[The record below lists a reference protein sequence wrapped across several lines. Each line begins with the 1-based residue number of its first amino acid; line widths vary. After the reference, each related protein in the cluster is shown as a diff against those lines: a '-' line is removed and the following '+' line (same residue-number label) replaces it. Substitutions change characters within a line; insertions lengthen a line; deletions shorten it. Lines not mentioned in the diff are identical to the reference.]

1 VPVDLGSLW
10 RSVLDDLAAD
20 LPSAQL
26 RAYLPFVVLVTI
38 VDDTALLAVPDG
50 HAQKLIESRARPVIA
65 AALSRTL
72 GRPVQVAVT
81 VKHFTDAVL
90 IEPEPDEPP
99 PLKTERH
106 LAANPRRPNNGN
118 RLNPRYV
125 FDTFVIGPSNRF
137 AHAAAIAVAEAPAQA
152 YNPLFLQ
159 GNSGLGKTH
168 LLHAIGHY
176 ATELGH
182 SPAIRYVSTEEFTND
197 FINSLRSDKAHA
209 FQQRYRDVD
218 ILLIDDIQFLENRER
233 TQEEFF
239 HTFDA
244 LHNAGKQIVI
254 SSDRPPSRLH
264 TLDRRMRTRF
274 EWGLIADIEPPDLA
288 TRVAILRRN
297 AARERIKA
305 PDDMLEFIAS
315 RVTDS
320 IRELEGNLIRVTAF
334 AGLTGAVLELSLA
347 QQVLRDYFSDD
358 TRPAVTTERIIQE
371 TSNFFGMST
380 HDLRGPGRGRAL
392 VHARQTAMYLCR
404 ELTGL
409 TLVSIGKIFDR
420 DHTTV
425 MHAVHRTRA
434 RIAEHRRYYDQIA
447 ELTVR
452 ITEIRPP

>member
-1 VPVDLGSLW
+1 M
-10 RSVLDDLAAD
+10 LDDLAAD

-26 RAYLPFVVLVTI
+26 RAYLPFVVLVAI
-38 VDDTALLAVPDG
+38 VGDTALLAVPDG
-50 HAQKLIESRARPVIA
+50 HAQRLIEARARPVIA
-65 AALSRTL
+65 AVLSRKL

-81 VKHFTDAVL
+81 VQPTADAVL
-90 IEPEPDEPP
+90 LEPAADEPP
-99 PLKTERH
+99 PRKTERH

-137 AHAAAIAVAEAPAQA
+137 AHAAAVAVAEAPAQA

-159 GNSGLGKTH
+159 GSSGLGKTH

-176 ATELGH
+176 ATARGH

-197 FINSLRSDKAHA
+197 YINSLRSDKAHA

-218 ILLIDDIQFLENRER
+218 MLLIDDIQFLENRER

-254 SSDRPPSRLH
+254 SADRPPSRLE

-274 EWGLIADIEPPDLA
+274 EWGLIADIQPPDLA
-288 TRVAILRRN
+288 TRVAILRHN
-297 AARERIKA
+297 VARERIEA

-315 RVTDS
+315 RATDS

-334 AGLTGAVLELSLA
+334 AGLTGAALELSLA
-347 QQVLRDYFSDD
+347 EQVLRDHLPDD
-358 TRPAVTTERIIQE
+358 TGPAVTPEHIIEE
-371 TSNFFGMST
+371 TASFFGMSP
-380 HDLRGPGRGRAL
+380 HELRGAGRGRAL

-409 TLVSIGKIFDR
+409 TLVSIGTIFGR

-425 MHAVHRTRA
+425 MHAIYRTQA

-447 ELTVR
+447 ELTARV
-452 ITEIRPP
+452 TETGPP